1 MKVEAV
7 FSVTM
12 LVSVTILLLIKE
24 KTLTI
29 I

>member
-7 FSVTM
+7 FSVTKY
-12 LVSVTILLLIKE
+12 VSVTILLLIKE

-29 I
+29 Y